1 MSRNSS
7 IKIRAHAV
15 DGFVTVK
22 SVINHPME
30 SGQRKIKKTGKK
42 VPPHYIRELI
52 VSRNSRI
59 VMEAFW
65 GKSISRNPFL
75 SFEIP
80 GRKGDLIEIT
90 WLDNRGN
97 SDRASAKVR

>member
-1 MSRNSS
+1 MARTV
-7 IKIRAHAV
+7 KIRAHEI
-15 DGFVTVK
+15 DGQVTVK

-30 SGQRKIKKTGKK
+30 TGLRKIKKTGKK
-42 VPPHYIRELI
+42 IPPHFIKEVI
-52 VSRNSRI
+52 VSRNRRI

-75 SFEIP
+75 SFQIA
-80 GRKGDLIEIT
+80 GRKGDLITIS

-97 SDRASAKVR
+97 SDSTSAKVR